1 MDFKEGDV
9 RAIKGLLWA
18 LALAIGL
25 WMGSASGEERK
36 IMSGAD
42 LEAALREA
50 QPGTVMELGGDIT
63 LETGGEVREG
73 VTLKS
78 GGYCLTV
85 CGELCVAGE
94 IALNA
99 LEDLSVESVGLVRI
113 GSQGKVT
120 AGGTEYIGTEGTWSV
135 EPGGEFRLGSGGI
148 VIEAGVV
155 KARGAVRETGTIQV
169 EKEGTL
175 EIEGRLEAA
184 GSLKNFGVVRVMG
197 TCRLENQATNNGNLD
212 VEEGGQVSNE
222 KLTLNNGRIE
232 VRGQLTNQ
240 GNMRNKGSLDVAG
253 KGRID
258 GTGRITGT
266 GAQYD
271 VMLTGKMYGLE
282 GALEAAETGEEV
294 ILNRDAEVKGE
305 ARLKEGVR
313 LKSQGNEIV
322 VIGVLEVAGEL
333 DIQGV
338 LKVAGEVRVCQGGL
352 VHVES
357 EGGVQIEEGGNIK
370 IEGEAKWEGEVEG
383 QVSYGVTL
391 EGEIRL
397 GEQGSEG
404 YTKRM
409 FLNGDQIKTLY
420 AGGANFEQWE
430 WTPEEALSVAGGHIT
445 DRQIAVTLGS
455 MPSAATLYARE
466 KEQEQPEPPTPTPTA
481 TPIPTASPTPEPSP
495 QASSEPAVT
504 PTPTPG
510 PTPEPSPQA
519 SPEPAVTPT
528 PTPGP
533 TPEPSPQASPEPAVT
548 PTPTPGPTPEPSP
561 QASPE
566 PTITPAPGQS
576 GEGIAYK
583 KFRVL
588 AVAKGAQTK
597 LPAIPGGAKEWQIE
611 DGAVAKLVGKKTDE
625 MKVKGIKLGSTR
637 LYFTAQGEE
646 GGLRAG
652 ERYYIQLEVRKAKHL
667 AQGVKVKPK
676 ALNMLPGETRKIQGQ
691 LTGSRVLDKQL
702 VYESSDGQVAQVD
715 SEGNVRATG
724 LGKAQIT
731 AYSANMKKGTS
742 QIEVAAVVIRDGKG
756 EDLGDIV
763 ELKRGESLKLKVK
776 SLWEE
781 GRVKIAW
788 GSDAPKIVEVD
799 QNGRVQGLKA
809 GKATITAAVN
819 TPDGLY
825 TAAITVWVVKAS
837 PARIGQIQQME
848 TP

>member
-1 MDFKEGDV
+1 M
-9 RAIKGLLWA
+9 
-18 LALAIGL
+18 
-25 WMGSASGEERK
+25 
-36 IMSGAD
+36 
-42 LEAALREA
+42 
-50 QPGTVMELGGDIT
+50 
-63 LETGGEVREG
+63 REG

-113 GSQGKVT
+113 GSRGKVT

-155 KARGAVRETGTIQV
+155 KARGAVRETGIIQV
-169 EKEGTL
+169 KPGGTL
-175 EIEGRLEAA
+175 EIEGCLEAEGELKNLGVVQVRGSCRLGKPMTNI
-184 GSLKNFGVVRVMG
+184 GSL
-197 TCRLENQATNNGNLD
+197 E

-222 KLTLNNGRIE
+222 MLTLNKGQIE
-232 VRGQLTNQ
+232 VRGWLTNQ
-240 GNMRNKGSLDVAG
+240 GNMMNQGSLDVAG

-258 GTGRITGT
+258 GTNKIKGT
-266 GAQYD
+266 DVGYD
-271 VMLTGKMYGLE
+271 AMLRDQMYGLE
-282 GALEAAETGEEV
+282 GALEAAGTGEEV
-294 ILNRDAEVKGE
+294 ILNRDAEIRGQ
-305 ARLKEGVR
+305 ARLDGGVR
-313 LKSQGNEIV
+313 LESQENRIQVTGI
-322 VIGVLEVAGEL
+322 LEVAGEL
-333 DIQGV
+333 DIAG
-338 LKVAGEVRVCQGGL
+338 LLEITGEVRVR
-352 VHVES
+352 
-357 EGGVQIEEGGNIK
+357 EGGFLRVQSGGTARVEEGGKLK
-370 IEGEAKWEGEVEG
+370 IEGKAEWAGKVEG
-383 QVSYGVTL
+383 NVGYMIKL
-391 EGEIRL
+391 EGEIQL

-404 YTKRM
+404 YAKEM
-409 FLNGDQIKTLY
+409 FLDGGQIKILY

-430 WTPEEALSVAGGHIT
+430 WTPEGALRVADGNIT
-445 DRQIAVTLGS
+445 DRQIAVTLGD
-455 MPSAATLYARE
+455 MPSAAILYARE
-466 KEQEQPEPPTPTPTA
+466 KEQEQPEPPTPTPT
-481 TPIPTASPTPEPSP
+481 PIPT
-495 QASSEPAVT
+495 
-504 PTPTPG
+504 
-510 PTPEPSPQA
+510 
-519 SPEPAVTPT
+519 
-528 PTPGP
+528 
-533 TPEPSPQASPEPAVT
+533 ASPEPAVT

-597 LPAIPGGAKEWQIE
+597 LPAIPGGAKEWRVE

-652 ERYYIQLEVRKAKHL
+652 EWYYIQLEVRKAKHL

-837 PARIGQIQQME
+837 PARPGQIQPME
-848 TP
+848 RP

>member
-1 MDFKEGDV
+1 M
-9 RAIKGLLWA
+9 
-18 LALAIGL
+18 
-25 WMGSASGEERK
+25 
-36 IMSGAD
+36 
-42 LEAALREA
+42 
-50 QPGTVMELGGDIT
+50 Q
-63 LETGGEVREG
+63 
-73 VTLKS
+73 
-78 GGYCLTV
+78 
-85 CGELCVAGE
+85 GE

-99 LEDLSVESVGLVRI
+99 LEDLSVESGGLVRI

-120 AGGTEYIGTEGTWSV
+120 AGGAEYIGTKGAWSV
-135 EPGGEFRLGSGGI
+135 EPGGEFRLGSGGV
-148 VIEAGVV
+148 VIGTGVV
-155 KARGAVRETGTIQV
+155 KARGEVRETGTIQV

-240 GNMRNKGSLDVAG
+240 GIMTNKGSLDVAG

-258 GTGRITGT
+258 GTNKIKGT
-266 GAQYD
+266 DVGYD
-271 VMLTGKMYGLE
+271 AMLRDQMYGLE

-370 IEGEAKWEGEVEG
+370 IEGEAKWEGEVQG

-466 KEQEQPEPPTPTPTA
+466 KEQEQPEPPTPTPT
-481 TPIPTASPTPEPSP
+481 PIPTAS
-495 QASSEPAVT
+495 
-504 PTPTPG
+504 

-611 DGAVAKLVGKKTDE
+611 DGAVAKLVGKETDG

-646 GGLRAG
+646 GGLKAG
-652 ERYYIQLEVRKAKHL
+652 ARYSIQLEVRKAKQL

-676 ALNMLPGETRKIQGQ
+676 ALKLLPGETGKIQGE
-691 LTGSRVLDKQL
+691 LTGSKVLDKQV

-715 SEGNVRATG
+715 SEGNVLAVG

-742 QIEVAAVVIRDGKG
+742 QIEVVAVVIRDGKG

>member
-50 QPGTVMELGGDIT
+50 QPGTVMELGRDIT

-155 KARGAVRETGTIQV
+155 KARGAVRETGIIQV
-169 EKEGTL
+169 KPGGTL
-175 EIEGRLEAA
+175 EIEGCLEAEGELKNLGVVQVRGSCRLGKPMTNI
-184 GSLKNFGVVRVMG
+184 GSL
-197 TCRLENQATNNGNLD
+197 E

-222 KLTLNNGRIE
+222 MLTLNKGQIE
-232 VRGQLTNQ
+232 VRGWLTNQ
-240 GNMRNKGSLDVAG
+240 GNMMNQGSLDVAG

-258 GTGRITGT
+258 GTNKIKGT
-266 GAQYD
+266 DVGYD
-271 VMLTGKMYGLE
+271 AMLRDQMYGLE
-282 GALEAAETGEEV
+282 GALEAAGTGEEV
-294 ILNRDAEVKGE
+294 ILNRDAEIRGQ
-305 ARLKEGVR
+305 AHLDGGVR
-313 LKSQGNEIV
+313 LESQENRIQVTGI
-322 VIGVLEVAGEL
+322 LEVAGEL
-333 DIQGV
+333 DIAG
-338 LKVAGEVRVCQGGL
+338 LLEITGEVRVR
-352 VHVES
+352 
-357 EGGVQIEEGGNIK
+357 EGGFLRVQSGGTARVEEGGKLK
-370 IEGEAKWEGEVEG
+370 IEGKAEWAGKVEG
-383 QVSYGVTL
+383 NVGYMIKL
-391 EGEIRL
+391 EGEIQL

-404 YTKRM
+404 YAKEM
-409 FLNGDQIKTLY
+409 FLDGGQIKMLY

-430 WTPEEALSVAGGHIT
+430 WTPEGALRVAVGNIT
-445 DRQIAVTLGS
+445 DRQIAVTLGD

-481 TPIPTASPTPEPSP
+481 TPIPTAS
-495 QASSEPAVT
+495 
-504 PTPTPG
+504 
-510 PTPEPSPQA
+510 
-519 SPEPAVTPT
+519 
-528 PTPGP
+528 P

-611 DGAVAKLVGKKTDE
+611 DGAVAKLVGKETDG

-646 GGLRAG
+646 GGLKAG
-652 ERYYIQLEVRKAKHL
+652 ARYSIQLEVRKAKQL

-676 ALNMLPGETRKIQGQ
+676 ALKLLPGETGKIQGE
-691 LTGSRVLDKQL
+691 LTGSKVLDKQV

-715 SEGNVRATG
+715 SEGNVLAVG

-742 QIEVAAVVIRDGKG
+742 QIEVVAVVIRDGKG

>member
-155 KARGAVRETGTIQV
+155 KARGAVRETGIIQV
-169 EKEGTL
+169 KPGGTL
-175 EIEGRLEAA
+175 EIEGCLEAEGELKNLGVVQVRGSCRLGKPMTNI
-184 GSLKNFGVVRVMG
+184 GSL
-197 TCRLENQATNNGNLD
+197 E

-222 KLTLNNGRIE
+222 MLTLNKGQIE
-232 VRGQLTNQ
+232 VRGWLTNQ
-240 GNMRNKGSLDVAG
+240 GNMMNQGSLDVAG

-258 GTGRITGT
+258 GTNKIKGT
-266 GAQYD
+266 DVGYD
-271 VMLTGKMYGLE
+271 AMLRDQMYGLE
-282 GALEAAETGEEV
+282 GALEAAGTGEEV
-294 ILNRDAEVKGE
+294 ILNRDAEIRGQ
-305 ARLKEGVR
+305 AHLDGGVR
-313 LKSQGNEIV
+313 LESQENRIQVTGI
-322 VIGVLEVAGEL
+322 LEVAGEL
-333 DIQGV
+333 DIAG
-338 LKVAGEVRVCQGGL
+338 LLEITGEVRVR
-352 VHVES
+352 
-357 EGGVQIEEGGNIK
+357 EGGFLRVQSGGTARVEEGGKLK
-370 IEGEAKWEGEVEG
+370 IEGKAEWAGKVEG
-383 QVSYGVTL
+383 NVGYMIKL
-391 EGEIRL
+391 EGEIQL

-404 YTKRM
+404 YAKEM
-409 FLNGDQIKTLY
+409 FLDGDQIKMLY

-430 WTPEEALSVAGGHIT
+430 WTPEGALRVADGNIT
-445 DRQIAVTLGS
+445 DRQIAVTLGD
-455 MPSAATLYARE
+455 MPSAAILYARE
-466 KEQEQPEPPTPTPTA
+466 KEQEQPEPPTPTPT
-481 TPIPTASPTPEPSP
+481 PIPT
-495 QASSEPAVT
+495 
-504 PTPTPG
+504 
-510 PTPEPSPQA
+510 
-519 SPEPAVTPT
+519 
-528 PTPGP
+528 
-533 TPEPSPQASPEPAVT
+533 ASPEPAVT

-597 LPAIPGGAKEWQIE
+597 LPAIPGGAKEWRVE

-652 ERYYIQLEVRKAKHL
+652 ERYCIQLEVRKAKHL

>member
-50 QPGTVMELGGDIT
+50 QPGTVMELGEDIT

-99 LEDLSVESVGLVRI
+99 LENLSVEGAGLVRI

-155 KARGAVRETGTIQV
+155 KARGAVRETGIIQV
-169 EKEGTL
+169 KPGGTL
-175 EIEGRLEAA
+175 EIEGCLEAEGKLENLGVVQVRGSCRLGKPMTNI
-184 GSLKNFGVVRVMG
+184 GSL
-197 TCRLENQATNNGNLD
+197 E

-222 KLTLNNGRIE
+222 MLTLNKGQIE
-232 VRGQLTNQ
+232 VRGWLTNQ
-240 GNMRNKGSLDVAG
+240 GNMTNQGSLDVAG

-258 GTGRITGT
+258 GTNKIKGT
-266 GAQYD
+266 DVGYD
-271 VMLTGKMYGLE
+271 AMLRDQMYGLE
-282 GALEAAETGEEV
+282 GALEAAGTGEEV
-294 ILNRDAEVKGE
+294 ILNRDAEIRGQ
-305 ARLKEGVR
+305 AHLDGGVR
-313 LKSQGNEIV
+313 LESQENRIQVTGI
-322 VIGVLEVAGEL
+322 LEVAGEL
-333 DIQGV
+333 DIAG
-338 LKVAGEVRVCQGGL
+338 LLEITGEVRVR
-352 VHVES
+352 
-357 EGGVQIEEGGNIK
+357 EGGFLRVQSGGTARVEEGGKLK
-370 IEGEAKWEGEVEG
+370 IEGKAEWAGKVEG
-383 QVSYGVTL
+383 NVGYMIKL
-391 EGEIRL
+391 EGEIQL

-404 YTKRM
+404 YAKEM
-409 FLNGDQIKTLY
+409 FLDGGQIKMLY

-430 WTPEEALSVAGGHIT
+430 WTPEGALRVADGNIT
-445 DRQIAVTLGS
+445 DRQIAVTLGD
-455 MPSAATLYARE
+455 MPSAAILYARE
-466 KEQEQPEPPTPTPTA
+466 KEQEQPEPPTPTPTL
-481 TPIPTASPTPEPSP
+481 IPTAS
-495 QASSEPAVT
+495 
-504 PTPTPG
+504 
-510 PTPEPSPQA
+510 
-519 SPEPAVTPT
+519 
-528 PTPGP
+528 P

-597 LPAIPGGAKEWQIE
+597 LPAIPGGAKEWRVE

-819 TPDGLY
+819 TPDGPY

>member
-50 QPGTVMELGGDIT
+50 QPGTVMELGGNIT
-63 LETGGEVREG
+63 LETDGEVREG

-78 GGYCLTV
+78 GEYCLTV

-99 LEDLSVESVGLVRI
+99 LEDLSVESGGLVRI

-120 AGGTEYIGTEGTWSV
+120 AGGTEYIGTGGAWSV
-135 EPGGEFRLGSGGI
+135 EPGGKFRLGSGGI

-155 KARGAVRETGTIQV
+155 KARGEVRETGTIQV

-222 KLTLNNGRIE
+222 MLTLNNGQIE
-232 VRGQLTNQ
+232 VRGWLTNQ
-240 GNMRNKGSLDVAG
+240 GNMMNKGSLDVAG

-282 GALEAAETGEEV
+282 GALEAAGTGEEV
-294 ILNRDAEVKGE
+294 ILNRDAEIRGQ
-305 ARLKEGVR
+305 AHLDGGVR
-313 LKSQGNEIV
+313 LESQENRIQVTGI
-322 VIGVLEVAGEL
+322 LEVAGEL
-333 DIQGV
+333 DIAG
-338 LKVAGEVRVCQGGL
+338 LLEITGEVRVR
-352 VHVES
+352 
-357 EGGVQIEEGGNIK
+357 EGGFLRVQSGGTARVEEGGKLK
-370 IEGEAKWEGEVEG
+370 IEGKAEWAGKVEG
-383 QVSYGVTL
+383 NVGYMIKL
-391 EGEIRL
+391 EGEIQL

-404 YTKRM
+404 YAKEM
-409 FLNGDQIKTLY
+409 FLDGGQIKMLY

-430 WTPEEALSVAGGHIT
+430 WTPEGALRVADGNIT
-445 DRQIAVTLGS
+445 DRQIAVTLGD
-455 MPSAATLYARE
+455 MPSAAILYARE
-466 KEQEQPEPPTPTPTA
+466 KEQEQPEPPTPTPTL
-481 TPIPTASPTPEPSP
+481 IPTAS
-495 QASSEPAVT
+495 
-504 PTPTPG
+504 
-510 PTPEPSPQA
+510 
-519 SPEPAVTPT
+519 
-528 PTPGP
+528 P

-597 LPAIPGGAKEWQIE
+597 LPAIPGGAKEWRVE

>member
-1 MDFKEGDV
+1 MGYM
-9 RAIKGLLWA
+9 IK
-18 LALAIGL
+18 
-25 WMGSASGEERK
+25 
-36 IMSGAD
+36 
-42 LEAALREA
+42 
-50 QPGTVMELGGDIT
+50 
-63 LETGGEVREG
+63 
-73 VTLKS
+73 
-78 GGYCLTV
+78 
-85 CGELCVAGE
+85 
-94 IALNA
+94 
-99 LEDLSVESVGLVRI
+99 
-113 GSQGKVT
+113 
-120 AGGTEYIGTEGTWSV
+120 
-135 EPGGEFRLGSGGI
+135 
-148 VIEAGVV
+148 
-155 KARGAVRETGTIQV
+155 
-169 EKEGTL
+169 
-175 EIEGRLEAA
+175 
-184 GSLKNFGVVRVMG
+184 
-197 TCRLENQATNNGNLD
+197 
-212 VEEGGQVSNE
+212 
-222 KLTLNNGRIE
+222 
-232 VRGQLTNQ
+232 
-240 GNMRNKGSLDVAG
+240 
-253 KGRID
+253 
-258 GTGRITGT
+258 
-266 GAQYD
+266 
-271 VMLTGKMYGLE
+271 
-282 GALEAAETGEEV
+282 
-294 ILNRDAEVKGE
+294 
-305 ARLKEGVR
+305 
-313 LKSQGNEIV
+313 
-322 VIGVLEVAGEL
+322 
-333 DIQGV
+333 
-338 LKVAGEVRVCQGGL
+338 
-352 VHVES
+352 
-357 EGGVQIEEGGNIK
+357 
-370 IEGEAKWEGEVEG
+370 
-383 QVSYGVTL
+383 L
-391 EGEIRL
+391 EGEIQL

-404 YTKRM
+404 YAKEM
-409 FLNGDQIKTLY
+409 FLDGGQIKMLY

-430 WTPEEALSVAGGHIT
+430 WTPEGALRVAVGNIT
-445 DRQIAVTLGS
+445 DRQIAVTLGD

-481 TPIPTASPTPEPSP
+481 TPIPTAS
-495 QASSEPAVT
+495 
-504 PTPTPG
+504 

-597 LPAIPGGAKEWQIE
+597 LPAIPGGAKEWRVE

-724 LGKAQIT
+724 LGKAQIM

>member
-50 QPGTVMELGGDIT
+50 QPGTVMELGGNIT
-63 LETGGEVREG
+63 LETDGEVREG

-78 GGYCLTV
+78 GEYCLTV

-99 LEDLSVESVGLVRI
+99 LEDLSVESGGLVRI

-148 VIEAGVV
+148 VIKAGVV
-155 KARGAVRETGTIQV
+155 KARGEVRETGTIQV

-240 GNMRNKGSLDVAG
+240 GIMTNKGSLDVAG

-258 GTGRITGT
+258 GTNKIKGT
-266 GAQYD
+266 DVGYD
-271 VMLTGKMYGLE
+271 AMLRDQMYGLE
-282 GALEAAETGEEV
+282 GALEAAGTGEEV
-294 ILNRDAEVKGE
+294 ILNRDAEIRGQ
-305 ARLKEGVR
+305 AHLDGGVR
-313 LKSQGNEIV
+313 LESQENRIQVTGI
-322 VIGVLEVAGEL
+322 LEVAGEL
-333 DIQGV
+333 DIAG
-338 LKVAGEVRVCQGGL
+338 LLEITGEVRVR
-352 VHVES
+352 
-357 EGGVQIEEGGNIK
+357 EGGFLRVQSGGTARVKEGGKLK
-370 IEGEAKWEGEVEG
+370 IEGKAEWAGTVEG
-383 QVSYGVTL
+383 NVGYMIKL
-391 EGEIRL
+391 EGEIQL

-404 YTKRM
+404 YAKEM
-409 FLNGDQIKTLY
+409 FLDGGQIKMLY

-430 WTPEEALSVAGGHIT
+430 WTPEGALRVEDGNIT
-445 DRQIAVTLGS
+445 DRQIAVTLGD
-455 MPSAATLYARE
+455 MPSAAILYARE
-466 KEQEQPEPPTPTPTA
+466 KEQEQPEPPTPTPT
-481 TPIPTASPTPEPSP
+481 PIPTASP
-495 QASSEPAVT
+495 EPAVT

-533 TPEPSPQASPEPAVT
+533 TPESSPQASPEPAVT

-597 LPAIPGGAKEWQIE
+597 LPAIPGGAKEWRVE

>member
-50 QPGTVMELGGDIT
+50 QPGTVMELGEDIT

-99 LEDLSVESVGLVRI
+99 LENLSVEGAGLVRI

-120 AGGTEYIGTEGTWSV
+120 AGGAEYIGTKGAWSV

-155 KARGAVRETGTIQV
+155 KARGEVRETGTIQV

-222 KLTLNNGRIE
+222 MLTLNNGQIE
-232 VRGQLTNQ
+232 VRGWLTNQ
-240 GNMRNKGSLDVAG
+240 GNMMNKGSLDVAG

-466 KEQEQPEPPTPTPTA
+466 KEQEQPEPPTPTPT
-481 TPIPTASPTPEPSP
+481 PIPTAS
-495 QASSEPAVT
+495 
-504 PTPTPG
+504 
-510 PTPEPSPQA
+510 
-519 SPEPAVTPT
+519 
-528 PTPGP
+528 P

-597 LPAIPGGAKEWQIE
+597 LPAIPGGAKEWRVE

-652 ERYYIQLEVRKAKHL
+652 ERYYIQLEVRKAKQL

>member
-50 QPGTVMELGGDIT
+50 QPGTVMELGGNIT
-63 LETGGEVREG
+63 LETDGEVREG

-78 GGYCLTV
+78 GEYCLTV

-99 LEDLSVESVGLVRI
+99 LEDLSVESGGLVRI

-120 AGGTEYIGTEGTWSV
+120 AGGTEYIGTGGTWSV
-135 EPGGEFRLGSGGI
+135 EPGGKFRLGSGGI

-155 KARGAVRETGTIQV
+155 KARGEVRETGTIQV

-222 KLTLNNGRIE
+222 MLTLNNGQIE
-232 VRGQLTNQ
+232 VRGWLTNQ
-240 GNMRNKGSLDVAG
+240 GNMMNKGSLDVAG

-294 ILNRDAEVKGE
+294 ILNRDAEIRGQ
-305 ARLKEGVR
+305 AHLDGGVR
-313 LKSQGNEIV
+313 LESQENRIQVTGI
-322 VIGVLEVAGEL
+322 LEVAGEL
-333 DIQGV
+333 DIAG
-338 LKVAGEVRVCQGGL
+338 LLEITGEVRVR
-352 VHVES
+352 
-357 EGGVQIEEGGNIK
+357 EGGFLRVQSGGTACVEEGGKLK
-370 IEGEAKWEGEVEG
+370 IEGKAEWAGTVEG
-383 QVSYGVTL
+383 NVGYMIKL
-391 EGEIRL
+391 EGEIQLR
-397 GEQGSEG
+397 EQGSEG

-481 TPIPTASPTPEPSP
+481 TPIPTAS
-495 QASSEPAVT
+495 
-504 PTPTPG
+504 

-715 SEGNVRATG
+715 SEGHVRATG

-809 GKATITAAVN
+809 GKATITAGVN
-819 TPDGLY
+819 TPDGPY

>member
-155 KARGAVRETGTIQV
+155 KARGAVRETGIIQV
-169 EKEGTL
+169 KPGGTL
-175 EIEGRLEAA
+175 EIEGCLEAEGELKNLGVVQVRGSCRLGKPMTNI
-184 GSLKNFGVVRVMG
+184 GSL
-197 TCRLENQATNNGNLD
+197 E

-222 KLTLNNGRIE
+222 MLTLNKGQIE
-232 VRGQLTNQ
+232 VRGWLTNQ
-240 GNMRNKGSLDVAG
+240 GNMMNQGSLDVAG

-258 GTGRITGT
+258 GTNKIKGT
-266 GAQYD
+266 DVGYD
-271 VMLTGKMYGLE
+271 AMLRDQMYGLE
-282 GALEAAETGEEV
+282 GALEAAGTGEEV
-294 ILNRDAEVKGE
+294 ILNRDAEIRGQ
-305 ARLKEGVR
+305 AHLDGGVR
-313 LKSQGNEIV
+313 LESQENRIQVTGI
-322 VIGVLEVAGEL
+322 LEVAGEL
-333 DIQGV
+333 DIAG
-338 LKVAGEVRVCQGGL
+338 LLEITGEVRVR
-352 VHVES
+352 
-357 EGGVQIEEGGNIK
+357 EGGFLRVQSGGTARVEEGGKLK
-370 IEGEAKWEGEVEG
+370 IEGKAEWAGKVEG
-383 QVSYGVTL
+383 NVGYMIKL
-391 EGEIRL
+391 EGEIQL

-404 YTKRM
+404 YAKEM
-409 FLNGDQIKTLY
+409 FLDGDQIKMLY

-430 WTPEEALSVAGGHIT
+430 WTPEGALRVADGNIT
-445 DRQIAVTLGS
+445 DRQIAVTLGD
-455 MPSAATLYARE
+455 MPSAAILYARE
-466 KEQEQPEPPTPTPTA
+466 KEQEQPEPPTPTPT
-481 TPIPTASPTPEPSP
+481 PIPT
-495 QASSEPAVT
+495 
-504 PTPTPG
+504 
-510 PTPEPSPQA
+510 A

-597 LPAIPGGAKEWQIE
+597 LPAIPGGAKEWRVE

-652 ERYYIQLEVRKAKHL
+652 ERYCIQLEVRKAKHL

>member
-50 QPGTVMELGGDIT
+50 QPGTVMELGGNIT

-78 GGYCLTV
+78 GEYCLTV

-99 LEDLSVESVGLVRI
+99 LENLSVEGAGLVKI

-135 EPGGEFRLGSGGI
+135 EPGGEFRLGRGGI

-155 KARGAVRETGTIQV
+155 KARGEVRETGIIQV
-169 EKEGTL
+169 NSGGTL
-175 EIEGRLEAA
+175 EIEGCLEAE
-184 GSLKNFGVVRVMG
+184 GELKNLGVVQVRG
-197 TCRLENQATNNGNLD
+197 SCRLGKPMTNIGILE

-222 KLTLNNGRIE
+222 MWTLNNGQIE
-232 VRGQLTNQ
+232 VRGWLTNQ
-240 GNMRNKGSLDVAG
+240 GNMTNKGSLDVAG

-258 GTGRITGT
+258 GTNKIEGT
-266 GAQYD
+266 DVGYD
-271 VMLTGKMYGLE
+271 AMLRDQMYGLE
-282 GALEAAETGEEV
+282 GALEAAGTGEEV
-294 ILNRDAEVKGE
+294 ILNRDAEIRGQ
-305 ARLKEGVR
+305 AHLDGGVR
-313 LKSQGNEIV
+313 LESQENRIQVTGM
-322 VIGVLEVAGEL
+322 LEVAGEL
-333 DIQGV
+333 DIAG
-338 LKVAGEVRVCQGGL
+338 LLEITGEVRVR
-352 VHVES
+352 
-357 EGGVQIEEGGNIK
+357 EGGFLRVQSGGTARVEEGGKLK
-370 IEGEAKWEGEVEG
+370 IEGKAEWAGTVEG
-383 QVSYGVTL
+383 NVGYMIKL
-391 EGEIRL
+391 EGEIQL

-404 YTKRM
+404 YAKEM
-409 FLNGDQIKTLY
+409 FLDGGQIKMLY

-430 WTPEEALSVAGGHIT
+430 WTPEGALRVAVGNIT
-445 DRQIAVTLGS
+445 DRQIAVTLGD

-481 TPIPTASPTPEPSP
+481 TPIPTAS
-495 QASSEPAVT
+495 
-504 PTPTPG
+504 
-510 PTPEPSPQA
+510 
-519 SPEPAVTPT
+519 
-528 PTPGP
+528 
-533 TPEPSPQASPEPAVT
+533 
-548 PTPTPGPTPEPSP
+548 PTPEPSP

-597 LPAIPGGAKEWQIE
+597 LPAIPGGAKEWRVE

-724 LGKAQIT
+724 LGKAQIM

>member
-50 QPGTVMELGGDIT
+50 QPGTVMELGGNIT
-63 LETGGEVREG
+63 LETDGEVREG

-78 GGYCLTV
+78 GEYCLTV

-99 LEDLSVESVGLVRI
+99 LEDLSVESGGLVRI

-148 VIEAGVV
+148 VIKAGVV
-155 KARGAVRETGTIQV
+155 KARGEVRETGTIQV

-240 GNMRNKGSLDVAG
+240 GIMTNKGSLDVAG

-258 GTGRITGT
+258 GTNKIKGT
-266 GAQYD
+266 DVGYD
-271 VMLTGKMYGLE
+271 AMLRDQMYGLE
-282 GALEAAETGEEV
+282 GALEAAGTGEEV
-294 ILNRDAEVKGE
+294 ILNRDAEIRGQ
-305 ARLKEGVR
+305 AHLDGGVR
-313 LKSQGNEIV
+313 LESQENRIQVTGI
-322 VIGVLEVAGEL
+322 LEVAGEL
-333 DIQGV
+333 DIAG
-338 LKVAGEVRVCQGGL
+338 LLEITGEVRVR
-352 VHVES
+352 
-357 EGGVQIEEGGNIK
+357 EGGFLRVQSGGTARVKEGGKLK
-370 IEGEAKWEGEVEG
+370 IEGKAEWAGTVEG
-383 QVSYGVTL
+383 NVGYMIKL
-391 EGEIRL
+391 EGEIQL

-404 YTKRM
+404 YAKEM
-409 FLNGDQIKTLY
+409 FLDGGQIKMLY

-430 WTPEEALSVAGGHIT
+430 WTPEGALRVEDGNIT
-445 DRQIAVTLGS
+445 DRQIAVTLGD
-455 MPSAATLYARE
+455 MPSAAILYARE
-466 KEQEQPEPPTPTPTA
+466 KEQEQPEPPTPTPT
-481 TPIPTASPTPEPSP
+481 PIPT
-495 QASSEPAVT
+495 
-504 PTPTPG
+504 
-510 PTPEPSPQA
+510 
-519 SPEPAVTPT
+519 
-528 PTPGP
+528 
-533 TPEPSPQASPEPAVT
+533 ASPEPAVT

-597 LPAIPGGAKEWQIE
+597 LPAIPGGAKEWRVE